1 MLSNNGSL
9 GLSDLIVRQLGGDTE
24 SFTSQSFLRSD
35 TRFSKSNGLLNEEE
49 NKGKSIAQEG
59 ILISTEDRQTNDS
72 SDHPTNTQ
80 NSLFSMPQRAPSISK
95 NDHVQNEKLSIKEV
109 KIDKSKQNLEQN
121 MSDTESKKSKLAIA
135 TLKMPDG
142 KEVEIPLP
150 PKVFKTGREGFYA
163 QISAFV
169 YDDEV
174 YGGQIQV
181 WKKTPKSED

>member
-1 MLSNNGSL
+1 MSEKESKEYFEKLMDDTQKKINNLDHNSEKLTLDTSNDN
-9 GLSDLIVRQLGGDTE
+9 
-24 SFTSQSFLRSD
+24 SQKKNS
-35 TRFSKSNGLLNEEE
+35 
-49 NKGKSIAQEG
+49 
-59 ILISTEDRQTNDS
+59 
-72 SDHPTNTQ
+72 TNTA
-80 NSLFSMPQRAPSISK
+80 S
-95 NDHVQNEKLSIKEV
+95 
-109 KIDKSKQNLEQN
+109 KIDKSGKNLRQIMSEGEQ
-121 MSDTESKKSKLAIA
+121 KKSKLAIA
-135 TLKMPDG
+135 ILKMPDG

>member
-1 MLSNNGSL
+1 MSEK
-9 GLSDLIVRQLGGDTE
+9 E
-24 SFTSQSFLRSD
+24 SQDYFKKLMSD
-35 TRFSKSNGLLNEEE
+35 TQ
-49 NKGKSIAQEG
+49 NKINN
-59 ILISTEDRQTNDS
+59 ID
-72 SDHPTNTQ
+72 TNTTSLKSELIESDNQ
-80 NSLFSMPQRAPSISK
+80 NIKSLT
-95 NDHVQNEKLSIKEV
+95 DEV
-109 KIDKSKQNLEQN
+109 KIDKSRQNLEQN
-121 MSDTESKKSKLAIA
+121 MSNDEPKKSKLAIA

-181 WKKTPKSED
+181 WKKTPKTTD

>member
-1 MLSNNGSL
+1 MSEKESKEYFEKLMDDTQKKINNLDHNSEKLTLDTSNDN
-9 GLSDLIVRQLGGDTE
+9 
-24 SFTSQSFLRSD
+24 SQKKNS
-35 TRFSKSNGLLNEEE
+35 
-49 NKGKSIAQEG
+49 
-59 ILISTEDRQTNDS
+59 
-72 SDHPTNTQ
+72 TNTA
-80 NSLFSMPQRAPSISK
+80 S
-95 NDHVQNEKLSIKEV
+95 
-109 KIDKSKQNLEQN
+109 KIDKSVKNLRQI
-121 MSDTESKKSKLAIA
+121 MSDGEQKKSKLAIA
-135 TLKMPDG
+135 ILKMPDG

>member
-1 MLSNNGSL
+1 MSEKESKDYFTKLMNDTQNKINNIDNNTNSL
-9 GLSDLIVRQLGGDTE
+9 KSELIESDNQKVTL
-24 SFTSQSFLRSD
+24 
-35 TRFSKSNGLLNEEE
+35 
-49 NKGKSIAQEG
+49 
-59 ILISTEDRQTNDS
+59 STEE
-72 SDHPTNTQ
+72 
-80 NSLFSMPQRAPSISK
+80 L
-95 NDHVQNEKLSIKEV
+95 
-109 KIDKSKQNLEQN
+109 KIDKSRPNLEQN
-121 MSDTESKKSKLAIA
+121 MSDDEPKKSKLAIA

-181 WKKTPKSED
+181 WKKTPKATD

>member
-1 MLSNNGSL
+1 MSKKESEDYFRKLMNDTQDKINSIDSNHSSL
-9 GLSDLIVRQLGGDTE
+9 KSELI
-24 SFTSQSFLRSD
+24 
-35 TRFSKSNGLLNEEE
+35 KSS
-49 NKGKSIAQEG
+49 NK
-59 ILISTEDRQTNDS
+59 
-72 SDHPTNTQ
+72 
-80 NSLFSMPQRAPSISK
+80 
-95 NDHVQNEKLSIKEV
+95 NEKSSNEDV

-121 MSDTESKKSKLAIA
+121 MSDNEPKKSKIAIA

-181 WKKTPKSED
+181 WKKTPKKDD

>member
-1 MLSNNGSL
+1 MSEKESKDYFEKLMNDTQNKINNIDSNNNSL
-9 GLSDLIVRQLGGDTE
+9 KSGLIE
-24 SFTSQSFLRSD
+24 S
-35 TRFSKSNGLLNEEE
+35 G
-49 NKGKSIAQEG
+49 
-59 ILISTEDRQTNDS
+59 
-72 SDHPTNTQ
+72 TQ
-80 NSLFSMPQRAPSISK
+80 NK
-95 NDHVQNEKLSIKEV
+95 KLLTEEV

-121 MSDTESKKSKLAIA
+121 MSNDEPKKSKLAIA

-169 YDDEV
+169 YEDEV

-181 WKKTPKSED
+181 WKKTPKATD

>member
-1 MLSNNGSL
+1 MSE
-9 GLSDLIVRQLGGDTE
+9 TE
-24 SFTSQSFLRSD
+24 SKDYFKKLM
-35 TRFSKSNGLLNEEE
+35 
-49 NKGKSIAQEG
+49 
-59 ILISTEDRQTNDS
+59 ND
-72 SDHPTNTQ
+72 TQ
-80 NSLFSMPQRAPSISK
+80 NKINSIDNSTNSLTSEPIECD
-95 NDHVQNEKLSIKEV
+95 NQNMKLSAEKV

-121 MSDTESKKSKLAIA
+121 MSDNESKKSKLAIA

-181 WKKTPKSED
+181 WKKTPKTTD

>member
-1 MLSNNGSL
+1 MSEKESKDYFKKLMNDTQNKINSIDDSTDSL
-9 GLSDLIVRQLGGDTE
+9 TFEPIESDNQNV
-24 SFTSQSFLRSD
+24 
-35 TRFSKSNGLLNEEE
+35 KV
-49 NKGKSIAQEG
+49 
-59 ILISTEDRQTNDS
+59 STE
-72 SDHPTNTQ
+72 
-80 NSLFSMPQRAPSISK
+80 
-95 NDHVQNEKLSIKEV
+95 EV

-121 MSDTESKKSKLAIA
+121 MSDNESKKSKLAIA

-181 WKKTPKSED
+181 WKKTPKTTD

>member
-1 MLSNNGSL
+1 MSEKESKDYFKKLMNDTQNKINDIDNTSSK
-9 GLSDLIVRQLGGDTE
+9 LIPEPIKDNFQKKEPT
-24 SFTSQSFLRSD
+24 
-35 TRFSKSNGLLNEEE
+35 NEE
-49 NKGKSIAQEG
+49 A
-59 ILISTEDRQTNDS
+59 
-72 SDHPTNTQ
+72 
-80 NSLFSMPQRAPSISK
+80 
-95 NDHVQNEKLSIKEV
+95 
-109 KIDKSKQNLEQN
+109 KIDKSGQNLQAN
-121 MSDTESKKSKLAIA
+121 MSEEEPKKSKIAIA

-150 PKVFKTGREGFYA
+150 PKVFKSGREGFYA